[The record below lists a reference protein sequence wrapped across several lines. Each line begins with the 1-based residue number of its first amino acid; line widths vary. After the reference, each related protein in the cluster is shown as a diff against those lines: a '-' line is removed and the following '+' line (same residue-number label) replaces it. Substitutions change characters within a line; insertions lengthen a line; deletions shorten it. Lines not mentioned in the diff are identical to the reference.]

1 MYDTAMQFVV
11 YGSPLMYAYL
21 KLRCIR
27 RVAELSL
34 QITAVKCRISDSKP
48 ITCNTVH
55 VWSGP

>member
-27 RVAELSL
+27 RVAVTPNHSCEV
-34 QITAVKCRISDSKP
+34 QDQ
-48 ITCNTVH
+48 
-55 VWSGP
+55 